1 MAKMKKMTAEP
12 WSPIKSRYK
21 LSTIQIYTSD
31 LKPQDFRAHSSLITR
46 IPRRLSSPKKSLLS
60 ELKKPKESFPSHI
73 PLIETSPYTPSKTA
87 SAEVFPSIY
96 SYLPAR
102 SIHSRRLSMRN
113 CRVTRRSQ
121 TSNTPRAD
129 LRQSLEQFSEK
140 YLEDI
145 LNISQIR

>member
-1 MAKMKKMTAEP
+1 MAKINKMQAESS
-12 WSPIKSRYK
+12 SPIKSRYK

-31 LKPQDFRAHSSLITR
+31 LRPHDFRAHSLLISR
-46 IPRRLSSPKKSLLS
+46 IPRRLSSPKKALS
-60 ELKKPKESFPSHI
+60 TDLKKPKETFLYHLPQ
-73 PLIETSPYTPSKTA
+73 IETSPYTPSKTV
-87 SAEVFPSIY
+87 SGEIFPSIY

-102 SIHSRRLSMRN
+102 SLHSRRLSIRN
-113 CRVTRRSQ
+113 SRITRRSQ

-129 LRQSLEQFSEK
+129 LRQSFEQFSEK

>member
-1 MAKMKKMTAEP
+1 MKAES
-12 WSPIKSRYK
+12 WSPAKSSYK

-31 LKPQDFRAHSSLITR
+31 LKPQDFIAHSSLVSR
-46 IPRRLSSPKKSLLS
+46 IPRRLSSPKKALSS
-60 ELKKPKESFPSHI
+60 ELKKPKEPFLSHLPI
-73 PLIETSPYTPSKTA
+73 IETSPYTPSKTA
-87 SAEVFPSIY
+87 PAEIFPSIY

-102 SIHSRRLSMRN
+102 SLHSRRLSMRN
-113 CRVTRRSQ
+113 SRITRRSQ

-129 LRQSLEQFSEK
+129 LRQSFEQFSEQ

>member
-1 MAKMKKMTAEP
+1 MKKMKAESLCTA
-12 WSPIKSRYK
+12 KSGFR

-31 LKPQDFRAHSSLITR
+31 RRPKDFKAHSSLISR
-46 IPRRLSSPKKSLLS
+46 IPRRLSSPKKDSS
-60 ELKKPKESFPSHI
+60 IELKKPKETFTSHL
-73 PLIETSPYTPSKTA
+73 PNIETSPYTPIKTA
-87 SAEVFPSIY
+87 SSEISPCFY

-102 SIHSRRLSMRN
+102 SLHSRRLFMRN
-113 CRVTRRSQ
+113 SRSTRRTH

-129 LRQSLEQFSEK
+129 LRQSFDHFSDK

>member
-1 MAKMKKMTAEP
+1 MKAES
-12 WSPIKSRYK
+12 WSPAKSSYK

-31 LKPQDFRAHSSLITR
+31 LKPKDFKAHSLLISRT
-46 IPRRLSSPKKSLLS
+46 PRRLSSPKKASS
-60 ELKKPKESFPSHI
+60 TELKKPKETFLSHL
-73 PLIETSPYTPSKTA
+73 PLIETSPYTPSKTV
-87 SAEVFPSIY
+87 SAEIFPCIY

-102 SIHSRRLSMRN
+102 SLNSRRLSMRN
-113 CRVTRRSQ
+113 SRITRRSQ

-129 LRQSLEQFSEK
+129 LRQSFDQFSEK